1 MFGFLSKNFYLFIA
15 FLSVLWSVFSAFDDP
30 SIEKTQYEF
39 AQKNSLLKTK
49 DINEV
54 ELRQLPKYRLE
65 IDSKI
70 RRSSTGTAFYIGNN
84 KWLTARHVINK
95 CPQVFLEQ
103 NSSKQLIERIIIHP
117 NSDLAIFEHS
127 PNLYLGKFSLARD
140 ISATSFASG
149 YPGGYPGDVT
159 LSFLGLTAMEER
171 GYNILEKHTVFAISK
186 KEPERLVSFGGI
198 SGGPSYDRFGN
209 VNGVVVAESV
219 RRGLL
224 FAVSIEQISWLI
236 AASYKGAVLSQEAL
250 DKNDG
255 NLPISLDRSFSE
267 VGEELRENGIVSK
280 VFCKV

>member
-1 MFGFLSKNFYLFIA
+1 MFGFVSKNFYLFIA